1 MHILHPKL
9 TKAQL
14 RQHLA
19 GEHKLSPLSEYLKE
33 IVYGGVDGIVT
44 TFAVVAGFTGAS
56 IGDVPTYSIVTV
68 LLFGFANLFAD
79 GASMAL
85 GNFLSVRAEQDV
97 YKGEK
102 NKELHEI
109 RHNAAF
115 EKAETISILMKEG
128 FSRSHAETLT
138 DIYAHNERY
147 WADFMMN
154 NELQMPNPERT
165 NPIFTGLSTF
175 GAFIAF
181 GFIPLIPY
189 LLIHTSTDAFITSI
203 GFTLLALLILGT
215 LRWQVSK
222 EHVVRSVGEIVFLGS
237 VSATIAFIVGTF
249 FS

>member
-1 MHILHPKL
+1 MHILRPQL

-14 RQHLA
+14 HQHLSA
-19 GEHKLSPLSEYLKE
+19 EHKLSPLSEYLKE

-44 TFAVVAGFTGAS
+44 TFAVVAGFAGAN
-56 IGDVPTYSIVTV
+56 IGNVSTYSIITV

-79 GASMAL
+79 AASMAL
-85 GNFLSVRAEQDV
+85 GNVLSVRAQQDV

-109 RHNAAF
+109 RHSAAF
-115 EKAETISILMKEG
+115 EKAETIAILMQKG
-128 FSRSHAETLT
+128 FSRQHAQTLT
-138 DIYAHNERY
+138 DIYAHNEHY

-154 NELQMPNPERT
+154 HELEMPNPEKT
-165 NPIFTGLSTF
+165 NPLLTGLSTF
-175 GAFIAF
+175 SAFIAF

-203 GFTLLALLILGT
+203 GFTVLALLILGT
-215 LRWQVSK
+215 LRWKVSK
-222 EHVVRSVGEIVFLGS
+222 ENVVRSIGEIVLLGS